1 MQPLYIIGETKK
13 LTQSDI
19 NDIEK
24 LMSLP
29 ADYKDFMITYGFGNI
44 NELLLV
50 IQPDERY
57 MKSNFGEYMDFWD
70 LTDAETQS
78 VLNGL
83 TIATTIDG
91 DIVVVID
98 NKCQPIILLP
108 RHSSSPIYFDSFGK
122 VVDYYKSEYI
132 KDELYFDTTYNYEQE
147 YISFIINNKLDK
159 ALFEQVRRKFLN
171 TIPFDKSYNIEI
183 QPKYVIQKI
192 GGWVYFDNIGKSSI
206 RVKYQKQLKSETNVI
221 IDFINQQILFN
232 K

>member
-1 MQPLYIIGETKK
+1 MGWATYY
-13 LTQSDI
+13 
-19 NDIEK
+19 IEK
-24 LMSLP
+24 LKMGEIVQFRPRGNS
-29 ADYKDFMITYGFGNI
+29 MIGKVDSGQ
-44 NELLLV
+44 LV
-50 IQPDERY
+50 TVEPITEQQLQKGDIVLCKVNGHQY

-192 GGWVYFDNIGKSSI
+192 GGWV
-206 RVKYQKQLKSETNVI
+206 
-221 IDFINQQILFN
+221 
-232 K
+232 